1 VQHLSRDALAR
12 IIATLRASGKT
23 VIGPT
28 ARDHAIV
35 LDEIESFDDLP
46 LGWTDSQGPGRYRLT
61 RDGDRVFEGYVVG
74 PSSLKTSRFP
84 SSEVL
89 YRAERRADG
98 KLGFSAAT
106 TEAPPT
112 AVLGVRACDLAA
124 AKIQERTLEGGPYA
138 DPRHRARR
146 QAQFLIAVNCTEPGE
161 LCFCTSTDTGPRVKG
176 GADLVL
182 TERGDGFLV
191 EAGSDDGRALLA
203 DLGLEDASD
212 DDARWVDEALSD
224 AATRMGRAMDLEDLP
239 GLLFARLDHP
249 RWAEVADRC
258 LACGNCTS
266 VCPTCF
272 CSTTEEPSSLDGSS
286 ASHVRL
292 WESCFSVEHAAI
304 HGAQFRPTVK
314 DRYRQW
320 LTHKVGGWVSQIG
333 TSGCVGC
340 GRCIAWCPVG
350 IDLTEEIAALREGAG
365 EPAWMPEAPTHA
377 SPRDDD
383 GVPIPAEVIAITHE
397 TADTVT
403 LHVNATRVDPQG
415 MAGFLPGRFCQL
427 SLPGIGEVP
436 ISISGHDGA
445 AVEHTIRAV
454 GAVTAALCAL
464 EPGDELGLRGPYG
477 RPWPLDTLAHAPVV
491 VIAGGIGL
499 APLRGAL
506 REMLGRPEEFPEV
519 HLVYGARSPDDALY
533 VREMLGWLEEP
544 GFSLHLTVD
553 HAPPSWRGNIG
564 VVTRLLHR
572 GTVPE
577 NASAMICGPEV
588 MMRYAALALTKLG
601 LPDERIWVTMERHM
615 SCATGFCGRC
625 QMGPYFVC
633 KDGPVFR
640 LDELVPA
647 LEQEGF

>member
-1 VQHLSRDALAR
+1 M
-12 IIATLRASGKT
+12 IATLRARGT
-23 VIGPT
+23 PVIGPT
-28 ARDHAIV
+28 VRDHAIV
-35 LDEIESFDDLP
+35 LDAIESFDDLP
-46 LGWTDSQGPGRYRLT
+46 VGWTDSQGPGRYRIA
-61 RDGDRVFEGYVVG
+61 RGGDKVFEGYVVG
-74 PSSLKTSRFP
+74 PSSLKASRFP
-84 SSEVL
+84 ARDVL

-98 KLGFSAAT
+98 KLGFTATPPETPPSA
-106 TEAPPT
+106 
-112 AVLGVRACDLAA
+112 VIGVRACDLAA
-124 AKIQERTLEGGPYA
+124 ATIQERTLEGGPHA

-146 QAQFLIAVNCTEPGE
+146 QAQFLIAINCTEPGE
-161 LCFCTSTDTGPRVKG
+161 LCFCASTDTGPRVEG

-182 TERGDGFLV
+182 TEKDDGFLV
-191 EAGSDDGRALLA
+191 EVGTEAGRALL
-203 DLGLEDASD
+203 DAHESEVASE
-212 DDARWVDEALSD
+212 DDARWVDDALSR
-224 AATRMGRAMDLEDLP
+224 AATKMGRSMDLTDLP
-239 GLLFARLDHP
+239 GILFARLDHP

-272 CSTTEEPSSLDGSS
+272 CSTTEEPSSLDGAS

-292 WESCFSVEHAAI
+292 WESCFSIEHATI
-304 HGAQFRPTVK
+304 HGAQFRPAVK

-320 LTHKVGGWVSQIG
+320 LTHKVGAWVSQIG

-350 IDLTEEIAALREGAG
+350 IDLTEEIAALREGEG
-365 EPAWMPEAPTHA
+365 EPVWMPEAPTHP
-377 SPRDDD
+377 STRDDD
-383 GVPIPAEVIAITHE
+383 GVPIPAEVIAVTRE

-403 LHVNATRVDPQG
+403 LHIDARRVDPTG
-415 MAGFLPGRFCQL
+415 MSGFLPGRFSQL

-454 GAVTAALCAL
+454 GAVTNALCAL
-464 EPGDELGLRGPYG
+464 QPGDELGLRGPYG
-477 RPWPLDTLAHAPVV
+477 RPWPLDKLAHAPVV
-491 VIAGGIGL
+491 VIVGGIGI

-506 REMLGRPEEFPEV
+506 REMLGRPVEFPEV

-553 HAPPSWRGNIG
+553 HAPPSWRGNVG
-564 VVTRLLHR
+564 VVTRLLDR
-572 GTVPE
+572 VTVPAG
-577 NASAMICGPEV
+577 ASAMICGPEV
-588 MMRYAALALTKLG
+588 MMRYAIETLRKLG
-601 LPDERIWVTMERHM
+601 VPDERIWVTMERHM

-625 QMGPYFVC
+625 QIGPYFVC

-640 LDELVPA
+640 LDELAPV
-647 LEQEGF
+647 LGKEGF